1 MLTLIHAPRSRS
13 GNALWMLEELGVP
26 YQIEYVSIRR
36 GDGSGAIDPRNPH
49 PHGKVPVL
57 KDGDR
62 VVFEQAAIALYLADK
77 FADAGLG
84 AAVDDPMRGSLLTM
98 LAYYC
103 GVMEPAFM
111 SKFMQMQVPRGSAA
125 WVDSDEAM
133 DFINA
138 RLASQPYIAGERFT
152 LADPLYAAA
161 FAMFMDSPLLSSK
174 RTPQLEQYVQRCIS
188 RPAFAR
194 AREKDV
200 TRDS

>member
-13 GNALWMLEELGVP
+13 GNVLWMLEELGVP

-77 FADAGLG
+77 FPEAGLG

-138 RLASQPYIAGERFT
+138 RLASQPYIAGEST
-152 LADPLYAAA
+152 L
-161 FAMFMDSPLLSSK
+161 
-174 RTPQLEQYVQRCIS
+174 R
-188 RPAFAR
+188 
-194 AREKDV
+194 
-200 TRDS
+200 